1 MRRKSVNLVLTA
13 CVIAS
18 TLPVRVLTAA
28 DREILVS
35 VLDAKNSPVA
45 ALAPEDLVVR
55 EDGVAREVLRV
66 RKATAPLTIA
76 LLIDDSTAVSRA
88 ATDLRLGVQAFIEAF
103 ETTPENV
110 LMHLKNIFAEGE
122 LDEPA
127 TAKDFLVVQP
137 EGRRQVRRSLK
148 HYNLDAI
155 ISVGYRVNSRRGV
168 RFRQWATGVLREHL
182 TQGFSL
188 DRERFAR
195 NAAEL
200 ETALQLVKKAAAGEA
215 LTTDQ
220 GRGLVE
226 VIARY
231 TQTFLWLQ
239 RYDEGLLTT
248 PPGSPGGV
256 LPTPEEARAA
266 IARLKADLMARGE
279 ASDLFGR
286 ERGDAFAALL
296 GNLEQTVFG
305 EPAYPTIE
313 TKAAHLLYFVIKN
326 HPFSDGNKRT
336 GAFLFV
342 DFLARNGRLLRGGE
356 PVINDVGLAALALLV
371 AESDAQNKDV
381 MIRLI
386 ENMLAAPGR

>member
-1 MRRKSVNLVLTA
+1 MKLPTDILIYEGGDARVEVRVERENVWLSLQQLAELFGRDKSV
-13 CVIAS
+13 
-18 TLPVRVLTAA
+18 
-28 DREILVS
+28 
-35 VLDAKNSPVA
+35 
-45 ALAPEDLVVR
+45 
-55 EDGVAREVLRV
+55 
-66 RKATAPLTIA
+66 
-76 LLIDDSTAVSRA
+76 VSR
-88 ATDLRLGVQAFIEAF
+88 
-103 ETTPENV
+103 
-110 LMHLKNIFAEGE
+110 HLKNIFATRE
-122 LDEPA
+122 LEREAVVAKNA
-127 TAKDFLVVQP
+127 TTASDGKTYLV
-137 EGRRQVRRSLK
+137 EY
-148 HYNLDAI
+148 YNLDAI
-155 ISVGYRVNSRRGV
+155 ISVGYRVNSTRAT

-215 LTTDQ
+215 LTTEQ

-239 RYDEGLLTT
+239 RYDEGLLTA
-248 PPGSPGGV
+248 PPGSPGGA
-256 LPTPEEARAA
+256 LPTIDEARAA
-266 IARLKADLMARGE
+266 IAQLKTDLMARGE

-313 TKAAHLLYFVIKN
+313 TRAAHLLYFVIKN
-326 HPFSDGNKRT
+326 HPFADGNKRT

-342 DFLARNGRLLRGGE
+342 DFLARNGRLIRSGE

-371 AESDAQNKDV
+371 AESGAQNKDV

-386 ENMLAAPGR
+386 ENMLAAPDR